1 MPPSRKIEIHPATA
15 DRWADLAALFGQR
28 GACAGCW
35 CMWPRLQ
42 AAEFKRGAGDSNRR
56 ALQRLVRV
64 GERPGLLA
72 YAGGEAVGW
81 IALGPRADYPRLEK
95 SRVLAPVDDQ
105 PVWSVTC
112 FFIRRDWRGQG
123 LATRL
128 LKEAAKFAAANGA
141 RILEGYP
148 TEASKRAADAFVWT
162 GIASTFE
169 RAGFSEVA
177 RRSAS
182 RPIMRKT
189 LRPRAK
195 APRRAAA
202 AVKQPTAKPARK
214 A

>member
-15 DRWADLAALFGQR
+15 GRWGDLTALFGQR

-42 AAEFKRGAGDSNRR
+42 AAEFKRGAGPSNRR
-56 ALQRLVRV
+56 ALQRLVRA

-72 YAGGEAVGW
+72 YAGDEAVGW
-81 IALGPRADYPRLEK
+81 IALAPRADYPRLEK
-95 SRVLAPVDDQ
+95 SRVLAPVDEQ

-123 LATRL
+123 LSTRL

-148 TEASKRAADAFVWT
+148 TDASKRAPDAFVWT

-177 RRSAS
+177 RRSTS
-182 RPIMRKT
+182 RPIMRKV
-189 LRPRAK
+189 LRSRATFPRG
-195 APRRAAA
+195 AAA
-202 AVKQPTAKPARK
+202 SAGKPPAGPTRK

>member
-1 MPPSRKIEIHPATA
+1 MQPFRKIDIHPATA
-15 DRWADLAALFGQR
+15 GRWADLATLFGQR

-56 ALQRLVRV
+56 ALQRLVRAD
-64 GERPGLLA
+64 GRPGLLA
-72 YAGGEAVGW
+72 YAGDEPVGW
-81 IALGPRADYPRLEK
+81 IALAPRADYPRLEK

-128 LKEAAKFAAANGA
+128 LEAAVEFAAADGA

-148 TEASKRAADAFVWT
+148 TDASKRAADAFVWT

-169 RAGFSEVA
+169 RAGFFEVA

-189 LRPRAK
+189 LRPAARPVAKRA
-195 APRRAAA
+195 APR
-202 AVKQPTAKPARK
+202 AVKPARG